1 MTMWSGFYDRRVS
14 YAGGVSTPV
23 TPKGRRAR
31 DALLKAGVAVADKAG
46 LAGLTVAAVSEE
58 AGLAKGTF
66 YLYFPDR
73 DAFID
78 ALHQRFY
85 ERVNEAVLGEAAHLP
100 DGLEKQLTAIDAYL
114 DVCLENKGVKALVLE
129 TRSRPGLT
137 TYMEERE
144 ELFARLSE
152 PNFKAMGASNPRVA
166 ARLAVAMTS
175 ETALIELDAGRRVP
189 AARTTLRQL
198 VTGIQAT

>member
-1 MTMWSGFYDRRVS
+1 MLGYP
-14 YAGGVSTPV
+14 AGMSAPV

-31 DALLKAGVAVADKAG
+31 EALLKAGVAVADRAG
-46 LAGLTVAAVSEE
+46 LAGLTVAAVSQE

-66 YLYFPDR
+66 YLYFADR

-85 ERVNEAVLGEAAHLP
+85 ERVNEAVIGAAGDLP
-100 DGLEKQLTAIDAYL
+100 DGLEKQLTAIDTYL

-152 PNFKAMGASNPRVA
+152 PNFKAMGASNSRVA
-166 ARLAVAMTS
+166 ARLSVAMTS
-175 ETALIELDAGRRVP
+175 ETALIELDAGRRLP
-189 AARTTLRQL
+189 AARRTLRQL
-198 VTGIQAT
+198 VTGIQDT

>member
-1 MTMWSGFYDRRVS
+1 M
-14 YAGGVSTPV
+14 APV

-31 DALLKAGVAVADKAG
+31 DALLKAGVAVADRAG
-46 LAGLTVAAVSEE
+46 LSGLTVAAVSAQ

-85 ERVNEAVLGEAAHLP
+85 ERVNEAVLGAAGEMP
-100 DGLEKQLTAIDAYL
+100 DGLDKQLAAIDAYL

-152 PNFKAMGASNPRVA
+152 PNFKAMGASSPSVA
-166 ARLAVAMTS
+166 ARLSVAMTS
-175 ETALIELDAGRRVP
+175 ETALIELDAGKRVP
-189 AARTTLRQL
+189 AARRTLHQL
-198 VTGIQAT
+198 VRGIRET

>member
-1 MTMWSGFYDRRVS
+1 MS
-14 YAGGVSTPV
+14 AV

-31 DALLKAGVAVADKAG
+31 EALLEAGVAVADRAG
-46 LAGLTVAAVSEE
+46 LAGLTVASVTEE

-66 YLYFPDR
+66 YLYFADR

-85 ERVNEAVLGEAAHLP
+85 ERVNEAVLGAVGELP

-114 DVCLENKGVKALVLE
+114 DVCLENMGVKALVLE

-152 PNFKAMGASNPRVA
+152 PNFRAMGASNPRVA
-166 ARLAVAMTS
+166 ARLSVAMTS

-189 AARTTLRQL
+189 AARRTLHQL
-198 VTGIQAT
+198 VRGIQGT